1 MNPRP
6 FYWSV
11 RRELWENRFVY
22 VAPLI
27 VAAVVLFASLV
38 GTFAL
43 PKKMRSL
50 PTDPVK
56 QAVVSKP
63 FGMAPAPIMLATFLV
78 GLFYSLDALHGER
91 RDRSILF
98 WKSLPVSDRT
108 TVLSKAVIPLAV
120 LPLIGFVLSVVTV
133 SILMVW
139 GTLVLAGSGMD
150 PGRLWTGFSLYQE
163 PVIML
168 YGLTVFAL
176 WWAPINGWLLLVSA
190 WARRTPVLWATL
202 PPLLIAAVER
212 LTSQTTVVGQL
223 LRHRFMG
230 PMELAFTRSDGNIER
245 LSQLAPLKFL
255 SSSGLWGGLI
265 FAALCLAA
273 AVRLRRHR
281 EPI

>member
-1 MNPRP
+1 MKPRP
-6 FYWSV
+6 LYWSI

-27 VAAVVLFASLV
+27 VAAVVLFASLA

-50 PTDPVK
+50 PTDPV
-56 QAVVSKP
+56 QQGAASRP
-63 FGMAPAPIMLATFLV
+63 FGLAPAPIMLSTFLV

-98 WKSLPVSDRT
+98 WKSLPVSDRI
-108 TVLSKAVIPLAV
+108 TVLSKAAIPLAV

-133 SILMVW
+133 AILMVW
-139 GTLVLAGSGMD
+139 GSLVLAGSGMD
-150 PGRLWTGFSLYQE
+150 PRRLWAGFSVYQE

-176 WWAPINGWLLLVSA
+176 WWAPIHGWLLLVSA

-202 PPLLIAAVER
+202 PPLLIVAIER
-212 LTSQTTVVGQL
+212 LTSDRAPFRQL
-223 LRHRFMG
+223 LGHRFMG

-245 LSQLAPLKFL
+245 LSQLAPLNFL
-255 SSSGLWGGLI
+255 SSSGLWSGLI
-265 FAALCLAA
+265 FAALCLVA